1 MVQVVQGEL
10 PDGAALARY
19 KAIGYTDCFYV
30 DVPKD
35 VSFEAYITAFY
46 TSWLFKME
54 RIVLRLVKRP
64 STDREVTELAIGT
77 RTRFAAWDVEERE
90 EQQIL
95 MCDMAG
101 RTRSWLMV
109 EPAGEGTR
117 LYFGSAVVPDKNSGK
132 MGWLFHAFMGF
143 HKVYSVQLL
152 KAAVR
157 NL

>member
-1 MVQVVQGEL
+1 MVQVVQGAL
-10 PDGAALARY
+10 PDNAALARY
-19 KAIGYTDCFYV
+19 SAIGYTDCFCV

-64 STDREVTELAIGT
+64 STDLEVAELAVGT
-77 RTRFAAWDVEERE
+77 RTRFAAWDVEKRE

-109 EPAGEGTR
+109 EPSGDGTR
-117 LYFGSAVVPDKNSGK
+117 LYFGSAVVPDKKSGK
-132 MGWLFHAFMGF
+132 MGWVFNALLGF